1 MLGLLG
7 SEGMCVLRLLDV
19 YSPVTS
25 SSSITS
31 FILPIVP
38 SIEAV

>member
-1 MLGLLG
+1 M
-7 SEGMCVLRLLDV
+7 LRLLDV

-25 SSSITS
+25 SRSTSS
-31 FILPIVP
+31 FILPIIQ